1 MKMGSKKL
9 TVLILLPLLLL
20 FNSLG
25 AMIPTTSAESA
36 NSAFESSLP
45 GDLTDWILDEN
56 AGYIYAIS
64 STANSL
70 YFIRISDMT
79 IEKTL
84 NVGSNP
90 YYLARDGQS
99 LHIALSGATMIKTV
113 DLSTQEISNTIITS
127 AVPESVAASS
137 NYLFYSAADRK
148 IYKYDKLT
156 QTSRVLQSG
165 NSFDKVTLA
174 VDELSNTLYVGRL
187 SSYGGITAID
197 AETGAQLS
205 KDIDDKMEIGGPA
218 ISLKHIFIDDK
229 SVYFGGHQFNKNNLV
244 ETTGTYSRT
253 NNDYTYLEAVILDV
267 TESYVVTTQGVYDK
281 DTYSPLVLFPSN
293 KRFALLDSNGRAYLA
308 GIENWYDDLKEI
320 TRIDLAIPQRTTAY
334 FTSDSYSIRSDQAI
348 TDWTT
353 TDNSPYIY
361 AIVASTNELAVIRKD
376 DMSEVKKMFIGSNP
390 REIKIFDNKLYVI
403 FKGENHI
410 NVLDLNNGIPSE
422 AAVEK
427 ITTKNYPFNVYPDK
441 NNRILYNGG
450 TFGGGISVTSAV
462 YISVTDSV
470 YNEKSTGIYQPNSYT
485 LDSDHDI
492 LYGGDSFSLY
502 TYNSQNFN
510 LLEEKSIDS
519 RYGND
524 IFLDD
529 KNLYYGN
536 RRFDANQTS
545 ILYGT
550 YPDRII
556 YARGSLVFS
565 NGAVY
570 DRDSFSKKYDLLM
583 FIQHAYVDANHT
595 IFMSTDNRLYK
606 FNNFEE
612 MQTVMNKMR
621 LPSNGVFI
629 YEDLPLGTI
638 EGYLSFEPPVDQDG
652 ITGYNAYYLDQ
663 EGNKLKQVGIH
674 KNIKLSTDSRFV
686 YDISYSTLPEKAVSV
701 GVYPVV
707 RLGNASEFTL
717 DVHLSVPIY
726 DASKYVPSNLSVNDT
741 KLDINKFTGTV
752 TWKPGTTEIPG
763 IRYHLYF
770 VNLNGPVGDEIAV
783 VNGGES
789 MYSVNVLEKD
799 VPEGAFGIG
808 VFLECNDFIS
818 PFFSWAFLEDKRTP
832 AILASSITVH
842 KNKNQADNIVVNN
855 LLAGDIIRVYNE
867 KQTDIIGSGI
877 VGLNQSTIKIGI
889 ENIGNPGDKIVLTR
903 ETPNRFESTGILV
916 VIPAISN
923 ESGGGNT
930 GGGNPGGGGNSGGG
944 SSGSGGNSGG
954 GNASG
959 GSGVI
964 MPSDTP
970 VTSTNGTL
978 TLPAGKRGEVS
989 LGDAVKISIP
999 ANATNKELKL
1009 KIEKLLNTQK
1019 LLTDKNVLASPIFE
1033 IQKNFSE
1040 NLDKPVTLTFSFDS
1054 ASLKGNQKPSV
1065 FYYDEVKKSWVEIGG
1080 GKVNGSH
1087 ISVESNLFT
1096 KYAVFAVD
1104 LATEVPTKDPSNDT
1118 ETAVTF
1124 SDISG
1129 HWAEAN
1135 IKKAV
1140 SGGIVTGYPNGAFMP
1155 DKTVTRA
1162 EFAVMLMNTLK
1173 LQEAGTNLTF
1183 TDTAKIG
1190 SWAQKA
1196 VAQAVH
1202 AEIIKGYKD
1211 GTFRPEAVITRTE
1224 MAAMLANALG
1234 QSTVAN
1240 AATGFA
1246 DDKGIPVW
1254 AKASVAYVNQA
1265 GIVQGKGENRFA
1277 PQDHTTRAEAITVLM
1292 SLQAKK
1298 SK

>member
-25 AMIPTTSAESA
+25 AIIPTASAEPA
-36 NSAFESSLP
+36 NASFESSLP
-45 GDLTDWILDEN
+45 SDLTDWILDEN

-90 YYLARDGQS
+90 YYLTRDGQS
-99 LHIALSGATMIKTV
+99 LQIALSGATMIKTV
-113 DLSTQEISNTIITS
+113 DLSTQQISNTIITS
-127 AVPESVAASS
+127 AVPKSVAASS
-137 NYLFYSAADRK
+137 NYLFYSTADGE
-148 IYKYDKLT
+148 IYKYDKLA
-156 QTSRVLQSG
+156 QTSRILQSTF
-165 NSFDKVTLA
+165 NNVTLA

-187 SSYGGITAID
+187 PSYGGITAID
-197 AETGAQLS
+197 AETGVQLS
-205 KDIDDKMEIGGPA
+205 RDIYDGMASEGPL
-218 ISLKHIFIDDK
+218 SPKHIFIDDK
-229 SVYFGGHQFNKNNLV
+229 SVYFSGHQFNKYNLT

-253 NNDYTYLEAVILDV
+253 NEDYLKAVILDV

-281 DTYSPLVLFPSN
+281 DTYTPLVLFPSN
-293 KRFALLDSNGRAYLA
+293 KRFALLDSNGHAYLA
-308 GIENWYDDLKEI
+308 GNEDWYNDLKKI
-320 TRIDLAIPQRTTAY
+320 TRIDLTIPQRTTAS

-361 AIVASTNELAVIRKD
+361 AIVANTNELVVIRKD

-390 REIKIFDNKLYVI
+390 REIKIFDNKVYVI

-410 NVLDLNNGIPSE
+410 SVLNLNGGIPSE
-422 AAVEK
+422 ATIDK
-427 ITTKNYPFNVYPDK
+427 ITTSDYPLNVYPDK
-441 NNRILYNGG
+441 NNRILYKKS
-450 TFGGGISVTSAV
+450 GGISVTSAV
-462 YISVTDSV
+462 YTSVTDAV
-470 YNEKSTGIYQPNSYT
+470 YNEKSTGIHYPNSFT

-492 LYGGDSFSLY
+492 LYGGGGFSLY

-510 LLEEKSIDS
+510 LLEYNNHFNLLERESIDNH
-519 RYGND
+519 YGD
-524 IFLDD
+524 GIFLDD

-545 ILYGT
+545 ILYGS
-550 YPDRII
+550 YPDKII
-556 YARGSLVFS
+556 YVRGSLVFS

-570 DRDSFSKKYDLLM
+570 DRDSFTKKYDLLM
-583 FIQHAYVDANHT
+583 LIKHAYVDADHT

-621 LPSNGVFI
+621 LRLPSNGVFI
-629 YEDLPLGTI
+629 YKDLTPGTI
-638 EGYLSFEPPVDQDG
+638 DGYLSFEPPVDQDG

-663 EGNKLKQVGIH
+663 EGNKLKQVGIY

-686 YDISYSTLPEKAVSV
+686 YDISHSALPKKAVSV

-707 RLGNASEFTL
+707 RFGNASESTL
-717 DVHLSVPIY
+717 DVHLSVPIN
-726 DASKYVPSNLSVNDT
+726 DASKSLPSNLSVTDT
-741 KLDINKFTGTV
+741 RLDINKFAGTV

-763 IRYHLYF
+763 VRYHLYF
-770 VNLNGPVGDEIAV
+770 VNGDGPVGDEIAV

-789 MYSVNVLEKD
+789 TYSVNVLEKD
-799 VPEGAFGIG
+799 VPEGALGIG

-818 PFFSWAFLEDKRTP
+818 PFFSGAFLEDKRTP

-867 KQTDIIGSGI
+867 KQTAIIGSGI

-889 ENIGNPGDKIVLTR
+889 ENIGKPGDKILLTR

-923 ESGGGNT
+923 ESGGG
-930 GGGNPGGGGNSGGG
+930 GNPSGGGNSGGG
-944 SSGSGGNSGG
+944 SSGGG
-954 GNASG
+954 GGLIIS
-959 GSGVI
+959 
-964 MPSDTP
+964 SDTP
-970 VTSTNGTL
+970 VISTSGTL

-999 ANATNKELKL
+999 ANATNKDLKL
-1009 KIEKLLNTQK
+1009 TIEKVLDTQK

-1033 IQKNFSE
+1033 ILKNFSE
-1040 NLDKPVTLTFSFDS
+1040 EFNNPVTLTFSFNS
-1054 ASLKGNQKPSV
+1054 ASLKENQKPSV
-1065 FYYDEVKKSWVEIGG
+1065 FYYDVVKKSWVEVGG
-1080 GKVNGSH
+1080 GKVNGDH
-1087 ISVESNLFT
+1087 ISVETNHFA

-1104 LATEVPTKDPSNDT
+1104 LAAEVPTKDPSNDT
-1118 ETAVTF
+1118 KTTVTF

-1135 IKKAV
+1135 IKQAV
-1140 SGGIVTGYPNGAFMP
+1140 SGGIVTGYPNGTFMP

-1173 LQEAGTNLTF
+1173 LQEAGTDLTF

-1190 SWAQKA
+1190 SWAKKA
-1196 VAQAVH
+1196 VAQAVQ
-1202 AEIIKGYKD
+1202 AGIIKGYKD

-1224 MAAMLANALG
+1224 MAEMLANALG

-1240 AATGFA
+1240 TATGFA
-1246 DDKGIPVW
+1246 DDKDIPVW
-1254 AKASVAYVNQA
+1254 AKASVAYVKQA

-1277 PQDHTTRAEAITVLM
+1277 PQDHTTRAEAITVLLN
-1292 SLQAKK
+1292 LQAKK